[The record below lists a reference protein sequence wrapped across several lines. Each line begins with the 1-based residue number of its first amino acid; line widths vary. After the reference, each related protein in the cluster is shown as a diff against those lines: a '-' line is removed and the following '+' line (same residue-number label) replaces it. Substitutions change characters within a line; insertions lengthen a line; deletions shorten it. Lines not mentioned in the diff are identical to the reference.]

1 MVQLLVLGGAIIAG
15 IIVISL
21 VVKLVGLAIMIGT
34 WMLAGHLAA
43 KLVRG
48 ESYGLLGDTA
58 LGFAGG
64 IIGSIVLS
72 LVGLGSLGH
81 AWLIGGVIAG
91 VVGAVIIVY
100 FIERKNDKAGEPS
113 SNVKIK
119 V

>member
-1 MVQLLVLGGAIIAG
+1 MVELLVLGGAIIAG

-58 LGFAGG
+58 LGFGGGIVGG
-64 IIGSIVLS
+64 IILS
-72 LVGLGSLGH
+72 LLGLGSLSH
-81 AWLIGGVIAG
+81 AWLVGGVIAG

-100 FIERKNDKAGEPS
+100 FIERKTNKAAESS
-113 SNVKIK
+113 SNIKIK

>member
-100 FIERKNDKAGEPS
+100 FLERRNDKASEPS